1 MSKYKVDIT
10 GINTNEL
17 KVLKNK
23 EMLELF
29 LKYQDGDLKSKE
41 ELVNGNLKLVLS
53 IIKKYNNGKHDM
65 NDLFQIG
72 CIGLIKAVDNFDTS
86 YNVQFSTYAVPL
98 ILGEVKRFIRDSTE
112 VRIARSIRDTA
123 YKILKFKDEYLLK
136 NGIEPKNDI
145 ICKTLEITDY
155 DLELAL
161 NSLKE
166 PMSIFEPI
174 YNDGGDTIYLA
185 DQIADI
191 KNTNEDRDTLISLRK
206 ALLKIKQRERNILTD
221 RYIVGKT
228 QSEIASE
235 LGVSQ
240 AQISR
245 IEKSAINNVKRLIK

>member
-29 LKYQDGDLKSKE
+29 LKYQNGDLKSKE

-145 ICKTLEITDY
+145 ICKSLDITDY
-155 DLELAL
+155 ELELAL

-191 KNTNEDRDTLISLRK
+191 KNTNDDRDTLISLRK

>member
-29 LKYQDGDLKSKE
+29 LKYQNGDLKSKE

-145 ICKTLEITDY
+145 ICKSLEITDY